1 MESYLSRRL
10 NEYLF
15 RIVGRGTRN
24 LQNGDRDHYRQR
36 HRSIPDP
43 EGVTHQRPG
52 PQRCQHR
59 ECVADDDMR
68 KEIAALAHEEI
79 TAARTSFRTIEV
91 TTEQLAFAAYRA
103 SQSQE
108 RAELHSAILS
118 AETFPSSQRRGG
130 ATAAGWSAGVVSL
143 EKLGSGLTTPFPP
156 AGYSSMLLPSARRGM
171 YTVLMPDNSFDV
183 VSIVDMP
190 EVLNAAQQARK
201 EIQTRF
207 DLKDS
212 KSQIELNEKDKKLVV
227 QSIDDFKVKAV
238 VDVLQQKLAKRKV
251 PLKNFSYGP
260 IAPAAGG
267 TARQEITIQ
276 SGIPVEKCREIV
288 KKIKDSKIKIQASI
302 QGDFVRVSGKSRD
315 LLQEV
320 IQLLRAS
327 DFGLELQFTNY
338 RTF

>member
-1 MESYLSRRL
+1 
-10 NEYLF
+10 
-15 RIVGRGTRN
+15 
-24 LQNGDRDHYRQR
+24 
-36 HRSIPDP
+36 
-43 EGVTHQRPG
+43 
-52 PQRCQHR
+52 
-59 ECVADDDMR
+59 
-68 KEIAALAHEEI
+68 
-79 TAARTSFRTIEV
+79 
-91 TTEQLAFAAYRA
+91 
-103 SQSQE
+103 
-108 RAELHSAILS
+108 
-118 AETFPSSQRRGG
+118 
-130 ATAAGWSAGVVSL
+130 
-143 EKLGSGLTTPFPP
+143 
-156 AGYSSMLLPSARRGM
+156 
-171 YTVLMPDNSFDV
+171 MPDNSFDV

-190 EVLNAAQQARK
+190 EVLNAVQQSRK

-212 KSQIELNEKDKKLVV
+212 KSQIELNDKDKKLVI

-260 IAPAAGG
+260 ITPAAGG

-276 SGIPVEKCREIV
+276 SGLPVEKCREIV
-288 KKIKDSKIKIQASI
+288 KKIKDSKIKVQASI

-327 DFGLELQFTNY
+327 DFGLEMQFTNY